1 MLEND
6 IKIDVVCYGIKL
18 GEDAFGNDIYL
29 VDAEYDDINDELI
42 ITDTSKNI
50 VDSDLAVYLTD
61 GEAED
66 VLRKI
71 KYNPYN
77 EEPKMVKI
85 SVFASAEEVY

>member
-18 GEDAFGNDIYL
+18 GEDTFGNDIYL
-29 VDAEYDDINDELI
+29 VDAEYDDINNELI
-42 ITDTSKNI
+42 ITDTSKSI
-50 VDSDLAVYLTD
+50 VDPDLTVYLTTE
-61 GEAED
+61 EADEI
-66 VLRKI
+66 LQKI

-77 EEPKMVKI
+77 EKPKMVKI